1 MTTTI
6 TGADGVSKVQTGA
19 IEHGDLPSGS
29 VLQVVSASTTA
40 AQSTTSTSCIDTG
53 LSVAITPSSTSSKVK
68 IEFVFTSIHIASGVA
83 AGCSFRIMRDSTSLY
98 TAGAQHA
105 FYAGHGDEGLGGITY
120 RPYMDM
126 ALDSPSTTSAITY
139 KVQVATHNSGAITIN
154 YSSNFKATIMATEIA
169 G

>member
-6 TGADGVSKVQTGA
+6 TGATGIDNIQAATGA
-19 IEHGDLPSGS
+19 
-29 VLQVVSASTTA
+29 VLQVVSASTTT
-40 AQSTTSTSCIDTG
+40 QQVTTTTSYVDTG
-53 LSVAITPSSTSSKVK
+53 LSVTITPSSTSSKVK
-68 IEFVFTSIHIASGVA
+68 IEFVFTSINIAASVT

-98 TAGAQHA
+98 TPTARHT
-105 FYAGHGDEGLGGITY
+105 FYASANLGGATY

-139 KVQVATHNSGAITIN
+139 KVQVAG
-154 YSSNFKATIMATEIA
+154 YSSNAVILNYAGYFKSTIMATEIA

>member
-40 AQSTTSTSCIDTG
+40 AQSTTSTSYIDTG

-98 TAGAQHA
+98 TPLANHA
-105 FYAGHGDEGLGGITY
+105 FFAAGGLGGATY
-120 RPYMDM
+120 RPYTDM

-139 KVQVATHNSGAITIN
+139 KVQVATYNSGAIVLN
-154 YSSNFKATIMATEIA
+154 YAGYFKSTIMATEIA

>member
-6 TGADGVSKVQTGA
+6 TGAAGINRVADGA
-19 IEHGDLPSGS
+19 DMPAGS
-29 VLQVVSASTTA
+29 VLQVVSASTTT
-40 AQSTTSTSCIDTG
+40 AQTTTSTSYVDTG
-53 LSVAITPSSTSSKVK
+53 LSVTITPSSTSSKVK
-68 IEFVFTSIHIASGVA
+68 IEFAFTCIHIAANVT

-98 TAGAQHA
+98 TPLANHA
-105 FYAGHGDEGLGGITY
+105 FYAAGGLGGSTY

-139 KVQVATHNSGAITIN
+139 KVQVAGYSSNAVVLN
-154 YSSNFKATIMATEIA
+154 YSSKFKATIMATEIA